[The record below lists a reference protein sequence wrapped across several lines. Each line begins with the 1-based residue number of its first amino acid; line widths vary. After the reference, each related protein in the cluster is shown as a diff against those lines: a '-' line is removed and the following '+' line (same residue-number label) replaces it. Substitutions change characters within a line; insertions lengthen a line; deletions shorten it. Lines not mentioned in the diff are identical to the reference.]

1 MPTYKYPRP
10 SLTVDAVV
18 FGLDGKILKV
28 LLIKRG
34 GSPFKGRWA
43 LPGGFVHMNESLDV
57 AVKRELRE
65 ETGIKPSHLE
75 QLCTFGDPKRDPRGR
90 VVSAAYFV
98 LVNALDHSARARSDA
113 SAAEWFPLER
123 ICQNQV
129 LLAFDHRDIIAMAHE
144 RLKSKARYTPI
155 GFNLLGEKFTFGE
168 LQSLYET
175 ILGKTLDKRNF
186 RKKILEM
193 GAIEKTEETLETRP
207 PSVLYRFNMNSYK
220 GNFEI

>member
-1 MPTYKYPRP
+1 MPTYKYSRP

-18 FGLDGKILKV
+18 FGLDGRILKV

-34 GSPFKGRWA
+34 CSPFKGRWA
-43 LPGGFVHMNESLDV
+43 LPGGYVHMKESLDA
-57 AVKRELRE
+57 AVRRELRE

-90 VVSAAYFV
+90 VVSAAYFA
-98 LVNALDHSARARSDA
+98 LVNTLDHSARSGSDA
-113 SAAEWFPLER
+113 SATEWFPL
-123 ICQNQV
+123 NQV
-129 LLAFDHRDIIAMAHE
+129 LEDFLPKLAFDHGAIIAMAYK

-155 GFNLLGEKFTFGE
+155 GFDLLQKQFTLVE

-175 ILGKTLDKRNF
+175 ILGKKLDKRNF

-193 GAIEKTEETLETRP
+193 GAIEKTGEFSATRP
-207 PSVLYRFNMNSYK
+207 PSALYRFNMNSD
-220 GNFEI
+220 NFEI